1 MAKII
6 KGLFPS
12 FEKKENTVTAI
23 IAAGGSGSRMGI
35 DFNKLFL
42 SIDERPIIAYTLD
55 AFENCREVD
64 DIIIVASEKDFAFVK
79 EIVEAFGYEKV
90 TSIVTGG
97 ATRQESVRRGL
108 SALSD
113 ECEIV
118 LIHDGARPL
127 VTTQSIANCIE
138 ETRENG
144 AAALGT
150 PVKDTI
156 KLADD
161 DGFIKDT
168 VPRENLY
175 LIQTP
180 QGFNRNL
187 IVDAHNYA
195 TQNNLDAT
203 DDCKLVEALG
213 KKVTIV
219 PSESS
224 NIKLTTPDDYFIIS
238 ALLAYRGD
246 FE

>member
-1 MAKII
+1 M
-6 KGLFPS
+6 
-12 FEKKENTVTAI
+12 
-23 IAAGGSGSRMGI
+23 
-35 DFNKLFL
+35 
-42 SIDERPIIAYTLD
+42 
-55 AFENCREVD
+55 
-64 DIIIVASEKDFAFVK
+64 
-79 EIVEAFGYEKV
+79 EAFGYEKV
-90 TSIVTGG
+90 SSIVTGG
-97 ATRQESVRRGL
+97 STRQESVKKGL
-108 SALSD
+108 AALAD
-113 ECEIV
+113 ECDIV

-127 VTTQSIANCIE
+127 VTSQSILNCIE
-138 ETRENG
+138 ETRTNG

-156 KLADD
+156 KLSDS

-195 TQNNLDAT
+195 TENNLDAT

-213 KKVTIV
+213 IKVAIV
-219 PSESS
+219 PAESS
-224 NIKLTTPDDYFIIS
+224 NIKLTTPDDYFMIS

>member
-6 KGLFPS
+6 KGLFPA
-12 FEKKENTVTAI
+12 FELKENKVTAI
-23 IAAGGSGSRMGI
+23 IAAGGSGRRMGI

-42 SIDERPIIAYTLD
+42 SIEEKPIIAYTLD
-55 AFENCREVD
+55 AFENCRMVD
-64 DIIIVASEKDFAFVK
+64 NIVIVASEKDFNFIK
-79 EIVEAFGYEKV
+79 EIVEAFEYEKV
-90 TSIVTGG
+90 SSIVIGG
-97 ATRQESVRRGL
+97 ATRQESVKKGL
-108 SALSD
+108 DALPD
-113 ECEIV
+113 DCGIV

-127 VTTQSIANCIE
+127 VTDQSILNCIE
-138 ETRENG
+138 GVINNG

-156 KLADD
+156 KSAE

-168 VPRENLY
+168 VPRDGLY

-180 QGFNRNL
+180 QGFDRKL
-187 IVDAHNYA
+187 IVDAHSFALENS
-195 TQNNLDAT
+195 LDAT
-203 DDCKLVEALG
+203 DDCKLVEAMG
-213 KKVTIV
+213 KRVAII

-224 NIKLTTPDDYFIIS
+224 NIKLTTPDDYFMIS

>member
-12 FEKKENTVTAI
+12 FEKRENTVTAI
-23 IAAGGSGSRMGI
+23 IAAGGSGTRMGI

-42 SIDERPIIAYTLD
+42 SIDEKPIIAYTLD
-55 AFENCREVD
+55 AFETCHEID
-64 DIIIVASEKDFAFVK
+64 DIIIVASEKDFTFVK
-79 EIVEAFGYEKV
+79 EIVETFEYEKV
-90 TSIVTGG
+90 KSIVIGG

-113 ECEIV
+113 DCDIV

-127 VTTQSIANCIE
+127 VSVQSIANCIE
-138 ETRENG
+138 ETRING

-161 DGFIKDT
+161 EGFIKDT
-168 VPRENLY
+168 VPRDSLY

-180 QGFNRNL
+180 QGFDRNL

-195 TQNNLDAT
+195 TENGVDAT
-203 DDCKLVEALG
+203 DDCRLVEALG
-213 KKVTIV
+213 TKVSIV

-224 NIKLTTPDDYFIIS
+224 NIKLTTPDDYFMIS

>member
-6 KGLFPS
+6 KGVFPT
-12 FEKKENTVTAI
+12 FQKKENTVTAI
-23 IAAGGSGSRMGI
+23 IVAGGSGTRMGI

-42 SIDERPIIAYTLD
+42 SIDEKPVIAYTLD
-55 AFENCREVD
+55 VFENCREVD
-64 DIIIVASEKDFAFVK
+64 DIIIVAAEKDFNFVK
-79 EIVEAFGYEKV
+79 EIIEAFEYEKV
-90 TSIVTGG
+90 SNIVVGG
-97 ATRQESVRRGL
+97 ATRQESVKKGL

-113 ECEIV
+113 DCDIV

-127 VTTQSIANCIE
+127 VTNQSVLNCIE
-138 ETRENG
+138 ETVKNG

-156 KLADD
+156 KSSDT

-168 VPRENLY
+168 VPRDGLY

-180 QGFNRNL
+180 QGFDRNL
-187 IVDAHNYA
+187 IVDAHNFA
-195 TQNNLDAT
+195 LENGLDAT

-213 KKVTIV
+213 KKVAIV